1 MKRVGLF
8 KNSKKRAKI
17 IQLYLTA
24 EGNALWLLP
33 YQLPLL
39 FNVSGVMFN
48 VNGVVFNVNGVVF
61 NISGGVYN
69 VSDAV
74 YDMNDIAFA

>member
-17 IQLYLTA
+17 IQLHLTA

-48 VNGVVFNVNGVVF
+48 VNGVVFNV
-61 NISGGVYN
+61 
-69 VSDAV
+69 SDAV

>member
-48 VNGVVFNVNGVVF
+48 VNDVVFNVNGVVF
-61 NISGGVYN
+61 NIS
-69 VSDAV
+69 DAE
-74 YDMNDIAFA
+74 YDMNEIAFA